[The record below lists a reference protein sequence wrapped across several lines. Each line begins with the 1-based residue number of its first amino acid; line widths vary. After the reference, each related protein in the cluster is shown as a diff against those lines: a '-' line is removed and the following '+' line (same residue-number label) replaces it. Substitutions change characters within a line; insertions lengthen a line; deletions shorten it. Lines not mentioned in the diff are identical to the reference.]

1 MLKLTYTETSFCL
14 ECLVQSLEE
23 WVQARVILALRVGQS
38 LCVEPSTAS
47 FLLPVNL
54 PGVEILK
61 TLVNKED
68 NEIIALCGCDNECVE
83 VILRGYW
90 LSNGSQDAD
99 GIFVTAM
106 SDSLA
111 GDVLGGSCSKG
122 DAAECP
128 SMWGDR
134 SASCTEFFL
143 QKLWQEAQHRA
154 SVMSE

>member
-23 WVQARVILALRVGQS
+23 WVAQRVILALRVGQC

-61 TLVNKED
+61 TLVNRH
-68 NEIIALCGCDNECVE
+68 NSEIIALCGCDNECVE
-83 VILRGYW
+83 VTLRGYW

-99 GIFVTAM
+99 GIFITAM
-106 SDSLA
+106 SDLSY
-111 GDVLGGSCSKG
+111 
-122 DAAECP
+122 
-128 SMWGDR
+128 GDR
-134 SASCTEFFL
+134 SASRTEFFL
-143 QKLWQEAQHRA
+143 YKLWQEAQQRA